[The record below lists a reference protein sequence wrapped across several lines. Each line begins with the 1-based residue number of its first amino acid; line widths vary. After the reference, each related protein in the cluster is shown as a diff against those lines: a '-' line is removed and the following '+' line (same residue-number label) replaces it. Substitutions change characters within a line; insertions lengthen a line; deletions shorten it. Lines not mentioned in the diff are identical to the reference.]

1 MTLKSVLEGSSS
13 LVASF
18 SSKIG
23 QDSLQ
28 FELPSRIISNV
39 FFLSWCLLLTVRPEN
54 TSNFVRIREQSLTL
68 FYTSALVTRY
78 FQINCIRPGIFKFG
92 FQIFFGN
99 KLSKKLNTDHKGVP
113 KKVRFNSQLINSI
126 TVKVISRYLVTSA
139 EV

>member
-1 MTLKSVLEGSSS
+1 MKE
-13 LVASF
+13 
-18 SSKIG
+18 
-23 QDSLQ
+23 
-28 FELPSRIISNV
+28 NV
-39 FFLSWCLLLTVRPEN
+39 
-54 TSNFVRIREQSLTL
+54 LTL

-113 KKVRFNSQLINSI
+113 KKIQFNSQLINSI